1 MVDFRDMQVEA
12 TFEGQRVAG
21 IRALD
26 DEARDLLADEALCEL
41 AVQEANAAL
50 VRGSVSLESL
60 HDTGED
66 SEMVAIVL
74 EAARKMHT

>member
-1 MVDFRDMQVEA
+1 MRVEA
-12 TFEGQRVAG
+12 NFEGQRVVG
-21 IRALD
+21 IEPLD

-41 AVQEANAAL
+41 AVQEANGAL
-50 VRGSVSLESL
+50 ARGSVSLDAL

-66 SEMVAIVL
+66 SELVAIVL